1 MSAEVNTSASS
12 EQRRIVTFQLPPSGK
27 WCAIR
32 RVVYKLSWLPL
43 FTIATT
49 LFGLYFMV
57 LLSDGE
63 FPVPEIGMLVA
74 PLGLVAGWLFA
85 SATLERP
92 RLYVLFLISSVVAS
106 PLLARRA
113 GMLFKK
119 SEALAGKTGLFSGLS
134 EALEGVLYA
143 CLTASAIAIS
153 IGSLTMLVDRWR
165 AEPNADS
172 ASH

>member
-1 MSAEVNTSASS
+1 
-12 EQRRIVTFQLPPSGK
+12 
-27 WCAIR
+27 
-32 RVVYKLSWLPL
+32 
-43 FTIATT
+43 
-49 LFGLYFMV
+49 
-57 LLSDGE
+57 
-63 FPVPEIGMLVA
+63 
-74 PLGLVAGWLFA
+74 
-85 SATLERP
+85 
-92 RLYVLFLISSVVAS
+92 
-106 PLLARRA
+106 
-113 GMLFKK
+113 MLFKK